1 VSGERIRRELEKI
14 FHDVGL
20 GLDPTRALELAQTW
34 GVLRAIHA
42 GLRIEAGARR
52 DLRRLCRSLRTP
64 PWPWGSL
71 RAWVPGFA
79 LWLAGV
85 RAEPRRCVLE
95 RLALQGAVRQRIESF
110 PGWRARAGRSLMRAS
125 RRSAVE
131 RQLSGVPDEWLL
143 ALHAGLPASVGRRIG
158 RYASEDRIREAPLSG
173 DDLVRLGF
181 AGRSV
186 GRAMARLRAA
196 QLDGELRSREQ
207 AFALARTLAAR
218 QRP

>member
-1 VSGERIRRELEKI
+1 
-14 FHDVGL
+14 
-20 GLDPTRALELAQTW
+20 
-34 GVLRAIHA
+34 
-42 GLRIEAGARR
+42 
-52 DLRRLCRSLRTP
+52 
-64 PWPWGSL
+64 
-71 RAWVPGFA
+71 
-79 LWLAGV
+79 
-85 RAEPRRCVLE
+85 
-95 RLALQGAVRQRIESF
+95 
-110 PGWRARAGRSLMRAS
+110 
-125 RRSAVE
+125 VE